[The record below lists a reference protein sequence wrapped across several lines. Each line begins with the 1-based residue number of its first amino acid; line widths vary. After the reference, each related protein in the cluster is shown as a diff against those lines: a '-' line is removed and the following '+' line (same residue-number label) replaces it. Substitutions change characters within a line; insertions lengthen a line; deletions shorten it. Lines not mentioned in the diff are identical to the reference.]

1 MVSDPW
7 SLPDDCFQLKTIIA
21 VFKKNYDAKISA
33 YDQDEGLCRVKLGFL
48 MARFCGRRA
57 EK

>member
-1 MVSDPW
+1 M
-7 SLPDDCFQLKTIIA
+7 PDDCFQLKTIIA